1 MTRATLMGVPLD
13 LLTMEQTVLRCEQ
26 LIAAEEAVQHVV
38 VNAGKYVLMRDQ
50 PRLREIVS
58 RCALINADGMSV
70 VWAGRL
76 LGHAVPERVTGID
89 LMARLLE
96 LAESRQWP
104 VFFLGARGD
113 VLGQFVEIV
122 TDRYPLLEVAGYRD
136 GYFEDDASVAELIRR
151 SGARMLFIGMPSPRK
166 EYFTDEQLCR
176 MGPVFVMGVGGTF
189 DVWAGRTRRAPAWM
203 QRVGLEWLYR
213 FAQEPRRMWR
223 RYLFGNARFLG
234 MVASERMRHVRSD

>member
-176 MGPVFVMGVGGTF
+176 MGPVFVVGVGGTF